1 MLIVLRLVAACGE
14 AEHAHLSSLKM
25 VRAEISTEEVLLLLL
40 RSQDI
45 LYIFMRV
52 QLPGQRH
59 FKCHALPP
67 FTLVSLSLWLS
78 LSYHFLLLCS
88 AHYGLKNVK
97 HVDSTVPACECFV
110 PALARPK
117 RSHFKLVA
125 SPESATAAAT

>member
-67 FTLVSLSLWLS
+67 FTLVSLSL
-78 LSYHFLLLCS
+78 SYHFLLLCS

-97 HVDSTVPACECFV
+97 HVDSTVPACLAACECFV

-125 SPESATAAAT
+125 SPGSATAAAT